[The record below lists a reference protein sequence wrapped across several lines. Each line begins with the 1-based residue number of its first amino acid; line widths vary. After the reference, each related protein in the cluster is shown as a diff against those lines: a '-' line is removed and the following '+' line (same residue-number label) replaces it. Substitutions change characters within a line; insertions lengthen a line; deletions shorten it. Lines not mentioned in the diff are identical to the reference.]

1 MPAPDHEVVAP
12 RAPKRPHAL
21 TRADGSVVDDPWY
34 WLRERE
40 DPAVRAHLEAENAFT
55 EAHFAPLDGL
65 VDDLFEGIKGR
76 IVETDA
82 SVPVLDEGWLYYRRT
97 VEGLAYP
104 IHCRRPA
111 PAGASDPA
119 DLPDA
124 WRLPVDPDAP
134 PEDEIVLVDGNV
146 EIGEHPYFGLGALA
160 VSPDHRLAVVG
171 VDLDG
176 GEELRLSVRDLAT
189 GATLEEVTAR
199 ATYGV
204 AWFNDSRTFLY
215 VLPDAAWRPHQV
227 WRHVVGTP
235 ASEDVLVFEE
245 PDERFWLGIGRT
257 RTDRFVAI
265 HAGTKL
271 VDEWHLIDADD
282 ALAAPRCVVPRALG
296 IEADIDDRGEQ
307 LYLTTNADGAQDFKL
322 CVAPL
327 DDPDPSRWVD
337 LVPHRPGVRLEGADV
352 FARHLV
358 LSERTGGRT
367 QLRLCDPDTG
377 EGELITFDEDVYT
390 AGLGSVA
397 GFDVRTIR
405 LGYTSL
411 TTPTQVIDLDLATG
425 ERRLLKQQAVRGGY
439 DRERFTSS
447 RVWAVSHDGAKVPV
461 SLVHRADVA
470 SDGTAPCL
478 VYAYGAYES
487 SMDPGFSSVTLNL
500 LERGVVF
507 AIAHVRGG
515 GEMGRTWYEQ
525 GRMHAKPNTFH
536 DLVACIEHLVATG
549 IADPDRIAIRGGSAG
564 GLTVGATLNLRPDLC
579 AAAVAEVPF
588 VDVITTMSDPSIPLT
603 VTEYD
608 EWGDPSQVDILEV
621 MATYSP
627 YDNVRSAPYP
637 SIYVTAG
644 FNDPRVQYWEPAKWV
659 ARLREHTTSERP
671 ILLETEL
678 EAGHGGRSGR
688 YDAWRD
694 EAKVQAFLLSALDVV

>member
-12 RAPKRPHAL
+12 RAPKRPHPL
-21 TRADGSVVDDPWY
+21 MRADGSVVDDPWY

-40 DPAVRAHLEAENAFT
+40 DPAVRAHLEAENAHT

-65 VDDLFEGIKGR
+65 VDELFEGIKGR

-104 IHCRRPA
+104 IQCRRPA
-111 PAGASDPA
+111 PTGATDPA

-199 ATYGV
+199 ATYGI

-307 LYLTTNADGAQDFKL
+307 LYITTNADGAKDFKL

-447 RVWAVSHDGAKVPV
+447 RVWAVSHDGVEVPV
-461 SLVHRADVA
+461 SLVHRADV
-470 SDGTAPCL
+470 SPDGTAPCL

-500 LERGVVF
+500 LERGLVF

-525 GRMHAKPNTFH
+525 GRMHAKPNTFY
-536 DLVACIEHLVATG
+536 DLVACIEHLVAIG

-659 ARLREHTTSERP
+659 ARLREHTMSERP